1 MEKIKAFPIKARGG
15 GLGLHLSFFAK
26 KFLVLLRV
34 LFEMESGNERH

>member
-1 MEKIKAFPIKARGG
+1 MENFKAFPIKARGG

-34 LFEMESGNERH
+34 LFKMESGNERD